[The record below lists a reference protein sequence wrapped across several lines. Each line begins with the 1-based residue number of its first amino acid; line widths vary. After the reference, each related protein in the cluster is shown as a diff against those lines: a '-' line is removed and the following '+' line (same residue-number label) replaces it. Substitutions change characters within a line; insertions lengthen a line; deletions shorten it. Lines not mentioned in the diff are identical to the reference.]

1 MKQNIKVHITKGYD
15 MNFKMNDD
23 DALVNDPNVYR
34 RLIGNVLYLS
44 VTRSNTVYY
53 VQHLSHFMQSPKQS
67 NLDALY
73 RVMKYVK
80 KQTVFFVLYYISIL
94 ILMYLFFVILT
105 GLTLLKLEDLLHL
118 IEYVLVNQWFLE
130 RLKNNQ
136 LLLGLL

>member
-105 GLTLLKLEDLLHL
+105 GLTLSKLEDLLHL